1 MQGGT
6 VTILWRKTF
15 ALQYLIAYDKV
26 NKKFVNTVNGVRK
39 GVPFIFF
46 GRKRVAAMKEHKNS
60 FDEMEFM
67 NGRMLIG
74 YGMTAAVLFAAYLVE
89 LIKGN
94 RTPGY
99 VAIFSAFLLIP
110 LVLTFFI
117 YRRKKN
123 SRAARIVAAAGYEI
137 LYAFVLWTSV
147 SILSFVYIIPM
158 LVIFSLYQDKKLSLG
173 TGISTLAINVVF
185 IAGSVIKGVSKEDIV
200 NFEIE
205 LAAILMVAGYSY
217 MVSRTLDTVSQQ
229 KILIIEKE
237 KEKTARI
244 LEKMVHAVGRLSRN
258 ISDISG
264 ESKQIAQ
271 QGESG
276 KTAIE
281 GIVAGANELADTIQ
295 NQLHMTESISGL
307 VGAAQK
313 SVEEVQD
320 KFIGT
325 IKAVKEGNQDMMELG
340 AAAGLSSEAGNGV
353 NETMSGLMERT
364 AQAKEILGMIEE
376 ITSQTTLLAL
386 NASIEAAHAGE
397 AGKGFAVV
405 AEEIKKL
412 AEQTKE
418 ATDSISG
425 IFLELQKQT
434 DIAGDSVGKLV
445 QTNEKQT
452 GLVEKV
458 KTVFEKIREDI
469 DEVSRSMEA
478 QHADMDMVVSN
489 NEEINRSVE
498 SLSAFSEE
506 LLANTENTRN
516 LADKTVEGTVAIAE
530 LLEDVAKEV
539 SKLQEVI
546 DSSSHKD

>member
-1 MQGGT
+1 M
-6 VTILWRKTF
+6 
-15 ALQYLIAYDKV
+15 QYLIAYDKV

-46 GRKRVAAMKEHKNS
+46 GRKRVAEMKEHNNS

-74 YGMTAAVLFAAYLVE
+74 YGITAGVLFAAYLVE
-89 LIKGN
+89 WIKGN

-99 VAIFSAFLLIP
+99 VAVFSAFLLIP
-110 LVLTFFI
+110 LALTFFL
-117 YRRKKN
+117 YRREKN

-147 SILSFVYIIPM
+147 SVLSFVYIIPM

-173 TGISTLAINVVF
+173 TGISTLVINAVF
-185 IAGSVIKGVSKEDIV
+185 IAGNIIKGVSKEDIV

-217 MVSRTLDTVSQQ
+217 MVSRTLDTVSRQ
-229 KILIIEKE
+229 KILIIEQE

-244 LEKMVHAVGRLSRN
+244 LEKMVHAVAGLSRN
-258 ISDISG
+258 IADISG

-271 QGESG
+271 QGEGS

-295 NQLHMTESISGL
+295 NQLHMTENISGL
-307 VGAAQK
+307 VGNAQK

-325 IKAVKEGNQDMMELG
+325 IKAVKEGNQDMIELG
-340 AAAGLSSEAGNGV
+340 AAAGLSREAGNGV
-353 NETMSGLMERT
+353 NETMSGLVEKT
-364 AQAKEILGMIEE
+364 AQAKEILEMINE

-434 DIAGDSVGKLV
+434 DMAGDSVGKLV

-469 DEVSRSMEA
+469 DEVSRSMET

-498 SLSAFSEE
+498 GLSAFSEE

-516 LADKTVEGTVAIAE
+516 LADKTMEGTVKIAE